1 MVPLSLQNGK
11 CFASF
16 PSRQHTR
23 LYFPRGRLLWPSAD
37 YQTSDGAHK
46 RAFPYSHIEE
56 STIHRLRRST
66 LSLQKRKRVTC
77 FSLAKLLHSCCRWAS
92 AHQSYFPLFQHI
104 AINYPPSDKSDGPPF
119 SPERSFVLQVSPCVS
134 FSVLIFYKRIFRCTL
149 PFQIASKSDRKNS
162 CRFFVVLKEAIRLLL
177 RANYKEFSKLKNG
190 SSCPYALASSLAT
203 SRLSRCW
210 IALKISLM
218 HSGMPHS
225 LDLSRRS

>member
-1 MVPLSLQNGK
+1 MNISFFTILKDGLLSAPKIGWRTTSPVNKKHLIFVSRFLFIPERETCYMLFISEAIAFLLSLSVSSSVILSFVPTYCNHLSP
-11 CFASF
+11 ASF
-16 PSRQHTR
+16 
-23 LYFPRGRLLWPSAD
+23 W
-37 YQTSDGAHK
+37 
-46 RAFPYSHIEE
+46 
-56 STIHRLRRST
+56 
-66 LSLQKRKRVTC
+66 
-77 FSLAKLLHSCCRWAS
+77 LAVH
-92 AHQSYFPLFQHI
+92 
-104 AINYPPSDKSDGPPF
+104 PF